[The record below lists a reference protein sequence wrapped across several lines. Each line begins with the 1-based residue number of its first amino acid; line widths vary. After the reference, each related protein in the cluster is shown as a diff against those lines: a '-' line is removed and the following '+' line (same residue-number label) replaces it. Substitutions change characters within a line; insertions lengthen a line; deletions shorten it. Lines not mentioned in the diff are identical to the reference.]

1 MASLGFSGLVGKAE
15 IVTKLKEPKL
25 NSKGGIIYRTLG
37 KTGIRIPIVNMG
49 VMNTLDSALMKR
61 SYEIGVRYFD
71 TAAWYMR
78 GRNEEML
85 GNAIKELNVRD
96 KVIIGTKIY
105 IPLRQ
110 RKISPEQAKETYLKI
125 ADESLKRLQTDYVDI
140 LYSHVVGSIDWLNN
154 PGILGA
160 LKLLKEQK
168 KARFIGFSTHQ
179 NMVECINEAVRTGF
193 YDIILTAFNYAMAD
207 DENLINALKNANS
220 NGIGLMAM
228 KTQCSQ
234 YWYREYVPEGKKE
247 YYKGR
252 ILHTAVLKWAL
263 RNDFI
268 TTAIPGYTNFQQMEE
283 DFSVAYDLEY
293 TEEEKKF
300 LKDRKAKVAI
310 KGYCQQ
316 CSRCLPI
323 CPNGVDIPA
332 LMRTHMYAACYSNFY
347 QARDTLDEIPRG
359 KSIQICR
366 SCKTCVARCV
376 NSVNIAR
383 RIDELKTI
391 FA

>member
-252 ILHTAVLKWAL
+252 ILHTAVLKWVL